1 MSAKRKPMPAL
12 DAAAFADA
20 AVPQPDP
27 VHVATRG
34 EGKGRRTPAKSPQ
47 ASRAGKVQVQVW
59 VAEETR
65 RRLKL
70 LAVSSDRT
78 VEELLAGAI
87 NDLIRKR

>member
-1 MSAKRKPMPAL
+1 MPAL

-20 AVPQPDP
+20 AVPQLDP

-34 EGKGRRTPAKSPQ
+34 GVAPSKRGGSSTMKAQQ

-59 VAEETR
+59 VTEETR

-78 VEELLAGAI
+78 VEQLLAGAI
-87 NDLIRKR
+87 ADLLKKR

>member
-1 MSAKRKPMPAL
+1 MPAL

-20 AVPQPDP
+20 AVAQPDP

-34 EGKGRRTPAKSPQ
+34 SLPPSKRGGSSVKARQ

-59 VAEETR
+59 VTEETR

-78 VEELLAGAI
+78 VEQLLAGAI
-87 NDLIRKR
+87 TDLLKKR